1 MSFLLAG
8 LSFFS
13 LTPMLGGLIP
23 NDGSSFLTGLNYI
36 LNPIGSLGNLINPVQ
51 SVDYSKPL
59 MEGATIIGVTLVS
72 LVIISFIIK

>member
-13 LTPMLGGLIP
+13 LTPMFSGLIS
-23 NDGSSFLTGLNYI
+23 NDGSQFSTALNYI
-36 LNPIGSLGNLINPVQ
+36 INPIGSLSNLINPVE